1 MTINTISPATFT
13 TSILIGDPALT
24 PNAGHDSIPLMTTVG
39 GIPVSAALEL
49 QSIDSALLLS
59 RMTTA
64 QMNAIPTPTN
74 GMLIYNTTANQMYSY
89 TAGVWIAVAGGGTGN
104 VIGPGVSVAGDIAIF
119 ADTTGKLLAD
129 SGIHVANGALL
140 MNSLREFSLKS
151 PKFLSLVDDP
161 IIPMIADPIGIELS
175 NITYLQFNAVQDVGL
190 IFVGTLMPVEFIS
203 NDFGPGSQVCSLF
216 TGDLPS
222 SSTTPSALV
231 ELQSTTGAFLISR
244 MTTAERDALTAPAA
258 GMMIFNTT
266 PIPGQFNFY
275 DGTTWITFSTGSGVP
290 PVTMDFQILSSGTGT
305 PIWYSTYIDTGNP
318 LFNLSIG
325 TNAGNSSITGSY
337 NTLIGDKAGLSV
349 TSGSFNSAFGGGSG
363 NAITTGS
370 QNSSHGYNALHT
382 ITTGARNSAFGY
394 NALTAQTTS
403 TSDNSAFGNVAGA
416 AITTGNYNSIF
427 GSLALSTETTGT
439 RNNAF
444 GYNTLSTQNGAT
456 DNCAFGSNTATAI
469 TTGSLNC
476 AFGNAALTA
485 ETTGASNAMFGT
497 SSGALQNGGTANS
510 SFGVDSSHFNV
521 TGTKNSA
528 FGASALNKNLGS
540 ENCAFGYESL
550 LNQLSLSRTSAF
562 GYQSGLGITTG
573 GQNSIFGYQALSAET
588 TGANNSAFGYTALTS
603 QTTSSGNAAFGT
615 SAGASQAA
623 YTNCTFLGFN
633 ADASVNSLTNATA
646 IGYNASV
653 GQSNSLILGNGAN
666 VGIGTGT
673 PNTSSILELSSTTGA
688 LLLPRMTDAQR
699 NALTPAAGMVIY
711 DTSSSEM
718 QFYNG
723 ALWKNT
729 GAGASSTWID
739 QNTGSVTLAPGL
751 SYMINNGAGLV
762 TLTLPA
768 APALGDT
775 YEIAGYSSGGWQV
788 AQIALQ
794 NMQFGSTSTTPGIT
808 GYAAS
813 ANQYDRILITYAA
826 NNTFVCAV
834 LQSTGGITIN

>member
-775 YEIAGYSSGGWQV
+775 YEIAGYSSGGWKV

>member
-1 MTINTISPATFT
+1 
-13 TSILIGDPALT
+13 
-24 PNAGHDSIPLMTTVG
+24 
-39 GIPVSAALEL
+39 
-49 QSIDSALLLS
+49 
-59 RMTTA
+59 
-64 QMNAIPTPTN
+64 
-74 GMLIYNTTANQMYSY
+74 
-89 TAGVWIAVAGGGTGN
+89 
-104 VIGPGVSVAGDIAIF
+104 
-119 ADTTGKLLAD
+119 
-129 SGIHVANGALL
+129 
-140 MNSLREFSLKS
+140 
-151 PKFLSLVDDP
+151 
-161 IIPMIADPIGIELS
+161 
-175 NITYLQFNAVQDVGL
+175 
-190 IFVGTLMPVEFIS
+190 MPVEFIT